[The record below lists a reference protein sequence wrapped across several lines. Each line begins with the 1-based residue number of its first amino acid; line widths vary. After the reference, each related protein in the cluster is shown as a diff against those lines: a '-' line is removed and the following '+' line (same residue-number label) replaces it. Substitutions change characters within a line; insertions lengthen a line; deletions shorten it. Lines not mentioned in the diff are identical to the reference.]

1 MVTCFTTD
9 ILNDLTAVLDRI
21 MKDGSVK
28 DKYLSA
34 LKDAVD
40 QLERDDIQFIT
51 SKYAVSIKESDEGG
65 VLIDVFSVLGPLL
78 DTIEYGPE
86 NILACDGE
94 SVEASPEEK
103 IRKYFKENKIVNNLI
118 TSELAHVFFYKG
130 KFLSEE
136 EAQEFKRKEE
146 EKIAIKEDC

>member
-40 QLERDDIQFIT
+40 QLERDNIQFIT

-94 SVEASPEEK
+94 SVEA
-103 IRKYFKENKIVNNLI
+103 
-118 TSELAHVFFYKG
+118 
-130 KFLSEE
+130 
-136 EAQEFKRKEE
+136 
-146 EKIAIKEDC
+146 